1 MMKKFASLLFLMIAF
16 TLTSAIGQSLPIDPE
31 TKKITYQE
39 TVQLDSI
46 SQEELYNRSKDWI
59 ANFFKTDKFEPND
72 LANYKIGKIGSFDI
86 QLTYDFKYKST
97 NNVSFSLVIGQK
109 DGRYRYTITDFRFY
123 NTKLGEKTTQG
134 LEAQMAKMSGQNK
147 SETNTQIAKSVNDM
161 ITDMKR
167 FITTGKPENKED
179 W

>member
-1 MMKKFASLLFLMIAF
+1 MKKVAFLLLLMV
-16 TLTSAIGQSLPIDPE
+16 SMSSHMVNGQSLPIDPE

-39 TVQLDSI
+39 TVQLDSV

-59 ANFFKTDKFEPND
+59 ANYFKTDQFTPND
-72 LANYKIGKIGSFDI
+72 KANYKIGKVGSFDI
-86 QLTYDFKYKST
+86 QLTYDFKYKSV
-97 NNVSFSLVIGQK
+97 NNVSFTLIIAQK
-109 DGRYRYTITDFRFY
+109 EGRYRYTITDFRFY

-147 SETNTQIAKSVNDM
+147 SETTTQVAKNVDEM

-167 FITTGKPENKED
+167 YITTGKPENKED